1 MREWRYATMFNERDR
16 RLMCLSALALVL
28 AVLLFGFRGGGL
40 CEKCARLDGVS
51 VSSLVSQWFIH
62 TLP

>member
-1 MREWRYATMFNERDR
+1 MREWRCTAMFKERDR
-16 RLMCLSALALVL
+16 RLMCLSAIALVL
-28 AVLLFGFRGGGL
+28 GVLLFGFRGGGL

-51 VSSLVSQWFIH
+51 VSSLVSQWFID

>member
-1 MREWRYATMFNERDR
+1 MALCRDVQR
-16 RLMCLSALALVL
+16 ARSTLGSLSALALVL
-28 AVLLFGFRGGGL
+28 GVLLFGFRGGGL